1 MAVVNLESLSTFPRR
16 SFTIHLFLE
25 GILMKLSHAQ
35 QRFCQWAALSDR
47 LESEHYSPSD
57 RLKVKVAT
65 ALEKKGILQRIEP
78 MTLVFTAY
86 GKQLAQSLIPQGKT
100 EDE

>member
-1 MAVVNLESLSTFPRR
+1 
-16 SFTIHLFLE
+16 
-25 GILMKLSHAQ
+25 MKLSHAQ
-35 QRFCQWAALSDR
+35 QRFCQWAVINDR

-57 RLKVKVAT
+57 RLKVNVAT

-86 GKQLAQSLIPQGKT
+86 GKQLAQSLVPKKET
-100 EDE
+100 DE

>member
-1 MAVVNLESLSTFPRR
+1 
-16 SFTIHLFLE
+16 
-25 GILMKLSHAQ
+25 MKLSHAQ
-35 QRFCQWAALSDR
+35 QKFCQRAVYLRQLD
-47 LESEHYSPSD
+47 SEHYSPSSY
-57 RLKVKVAT
+57 LKPRVAT

-86 GKQLAQSLIPQGKT
+86 GKQLAQTLMPKGKT